1 MAGNGRKNVRIQ
13 FKFYNTLIMENNP
26 NSPQAIT
33 LFIFSLVNKLKTV
46 LLPEFLFLNVL
57 LTTKGGEF

>member
-1 MAGNGRKNVRIQ
+1 
-13 FKFYNTLIMENNP
+13 MENNP